1 MMRRRPTKQEN
12 RMLMS
17 TDRILVSHVGS
28 LPRAETLSDLLIRQE
43 AGETIDADE
52 LARQVEAATAHVI
65 AKQVEAGVDVGND
78 GEQSRVGFQTYVP
91 RCLCG
96 FGGESK
102 RPPARDQLEFPSY
115 VRQTAMRF
123 PHSARVAN
131 APAALSD
138 VQYVNSAP
146 IQEDAARLK
155 RMGGRF
161 SECFM
166 TAPSPGI
173 VATTMINQH
182 YDSHEAYLM
191 ALAKALSN
199 EYRAIYDAGLIL
211 QIDSPDLA
219 MERHRFFGQLTDT
232 EFLRQLEL
240 HIAGINLGIE
250 GIPADR
256 IRLHVCWGNN
266 DGPHLYDIPMAAIL
280 PALYRANVGALS
292 IEFANPRH
300 QHEYDALRNHKLPKD
315 MLLMP
320 GVLDTTTNFVE
331 HPELVARRLQEA
343 VSVVGDRERVIAGTD
358 CGFGTFAGR
367 EYVAD
372 EIVWV
377 KLAAAAEGARI
388 ASRRLWGRADG

>member
-1 MMRRRPTKQEN
+1 
-12 RMLMS
+12 MLMS

-28 LPRAETLSDLLIRQE
+28 LPRAERLADLLIRQE
-43 AGETIDADE
+43 AGEAIDASE
-52 LARQVEAATAHVI
+52 LARQIETATADVI
-65 AKQVEAGVDVGND
+65 AKQVKAGIDIGND

-96 FGGESK
+96 FGGASK

-115 VRQTAMRF
+115 VRQVTARF
-123 PHSARVAN
+123 PHMARAMN
-131 APAALSD
+131 APAA
-138 VQYVNSAP
+138 VGEVRYVNSAP
-146 IQEDAARLK
+146 IREDAARLK
-155 RMGGRF
+155 RMGSGF

-173 VATTMINQH
+173 VATTMLNQH
-182 YDSHEAYLM
+182 YDSHEAYLT
-191 ALAKALSN
+191 ALAQALSH
-199 EYRAIYDAGLIL
+199 EYREIHDAGLIL
-211 QIDSPDLA
+211 QIDAPDLA
-219 MERHRFFGQLTDT
+219 MERHRFFDGLTEAD
-232 EFLRQLEL
+232 FLRQLEL
-240 HIAGINLGIE
+240 HVAAINLGIE
-250 GIPADR
+250 GIPRDR

-266 DGPHLYDIPMAAIL
+266 EGPHIYDIAMATIL
-280 PALYRANVGALS
+280 PELYRANVGALS

-300 QHEYDALRNHKLPKD
+300 QHEYGAIRDNPLPGH

-331 HPELVARRLQEA
+331 HPELVARRLEDA
-343 VSVVGDRERVIAGTD
+343 VAVVGDRERVIAGTD

-367 EYVAD
+367 EYVAE

-388 ASRRLWGRADG
+388 ASRRLWGRAGG

>member
-1 MMRRRPTKQEN
+1 
-12 RMLMS
+12 MLMS

-28 LPRAETLSDLLIRQE
+28 LPRATVLSELLIRQE
-43 AGETIDADE
+43 AGETIDTAE
-52 LARQVEAATAHVI
+52 LARQVEAATADVI
-65 AKQVEAGVDVGND
+65 GKQVEAGVDVGND

-102 RPPARDQLEFPSY
+102 RPPARDQVEFPSY
-115 VRQTAMRF
+115 ARQMALRF
-123 PHSARVAN
+123 PRSARVMN

-138 VQYVNSAP
+138 VRYVNSAP
-146 IQEDAARLK
+146 INEDAARLK
-155 RMGGRF
+155 RMGSRF
-161 SECFM
+161 AECFI

-173 VATTMINQH
+173 VATTMLNQH
-182 YDSHEAYLM
+182 YDSHEAYLT
-191 ALAKALSN
+191 ALAKALSH
-199 EYRAIYDAGLIL
+199 EYRAIHDAGMIL
-211 QIDSPDLA
+211 QIDAPDLA
-219 MERHRFFGQLTDT
+219 MERHRFFGHLGEN
-232 EFLRQLEL
+232 EFLKQLEL
-240 HIAGINLGIE
+240 LVAAINLGIE
-250 GIPADR
+250 GIPRDR

-266 DGPHLYDIPMAAIL
+266 DGPHIHDIAMATIL
-280 PALYRANVGALS
+280 PELYRANVGALS

-300 QHEYDALRNHKLPKD
+300 QHEYDALRECPLPGN

-331 HPELVARRLQEA
+331 HPELIARRLEEA

-367 EYVAD
+367 EYVAE

-388 ASRRLWGRADG
+388 ASNRLWGRSAT

>member
-1 MMRRRPTKQEN
+1 MT
-12 RMLMS
+12 
-17 TDRILVSHVGS
+17 
-28 LPRAETLSDLLIRQE
+28 DLLIRQE
-43 AGETIDADE
+43 AGEAIDTAE
-52 LARQVEAATAHVI
+52 LARELETSTAHVI
-65 AKQVEAGVDVGND
+65 GKQVEAGVDVGND

-102 RPPARDQLEFPSY
+102 RPPARDQREFPSY
-115 VRQTAMRF
+115 VRQAERRF
-123 PHSARVAN
+123 PRSARVIN
-131 APAALSD
+131 APAAQSD
-138 VQYVNSAP
+138 VRYVNSAP
-146 IQEDAARLK
+146 IKEDAARLR
-155 RMGGRF
+155 RMGGQF

-173 VATTMINQH
+173 VATTLLNQH

-191 ALAKALSN
+191 ALANALSN
-199 EYRAIYDAGLIL
+199 EYRAIHDAGLIL

-219 MERHRFFGQLTDT
+219 MERHRFFDGLTDA
-232 EFLRQLEL
+232 EFHRQLEL
-240 HIAGINLGIE
+240 HIAAINLGIE
-250 GIPADR
+250 GVPRDR

-266 DGPHLYDIPMAAIL
+266 DGPHIYDIAMAAIL
-280 PALYRANVGALS
+280 PELYRANVGALS

-300 QHEYDALRNHKLPKD
+300 QHEYDALRNNKLPAH
-315 MLLMP
+315 MVLMP

-331 HPELVARRLQEA
+331 HPELVARRLEEA

-367 EYVAD
+367 EYVA
-372 EIVWV
+372 EEVVWV

-388 ASRRLWGRADG
+388 ASCRLWGRAGV

>member
-1 MMRRRPTKQEN
+1 
-12 RMLMS
+12 MLMS

-28 LPRAETLSDLLIRQE
+28 LPRAEILSDLLIRQE
-43 AGETIDADE
+43 AGETIDAAE
-52 LARQVEAATAHVI
+52 LARQIETATARVI
-65 AKQVEAGVDVGND
+65 DKQVEAGVDVGND

-102 RPPARDQLEFPSY
+102 RPPARDQLQFPSY
-115 VRQTAMRF
+115 VRQSAMRF
-123 PHSARVAN
+123 PHMARAMN

-138 VQYVNSAP
+138 VQYANSAP
-146 IQEDAARLK
+146 ITEDAARLN
-155 RMGGRF
+155 RMGDRF

-173 VATTMINQH
+173 VATTMLNQH

-199 EYRAIYDAGLIL
+199 EYRAIHDAGLIL

-219 MERHRFFGQLTDT
+219 MERHRFFDDLTEA
-232 EFLRQLEL
+232 EFLRRLEL
-240 HIAGINLGIE
+240 HIAAINLGIE
-250 GIPADR
+250 GIPRDR

-266 DGPHLYDIPMAAIL
+266 DGPHIYDVAMATIL
-280 PALYRANVGALS
+280 PELYRANVGALS

-300 QHEYDALRNHKLPKD
+300 QHEYDALRNNKLPAHI
-315 MLLMP
+315 LLMP
-320 GVLDTTTNFVE
+320 GVLDTTTNIVE
-331 HPELVARRLQEA
+331 HPELVARRLEEA

-367 EYVAD
+367 EYVA
-372 EIVWV
+372 EEVVWV

-388 ASRRLWGRADG
+388 ASRRLWGRGG

>member
-1 MMRRRPTKQEN
+1 
-12 RMLMS
+12 MLMS

-28 LPRAETLSDLLIRQE
+28 LPRAERLTDLLIRQE
-43 AGETIDADE
+43 AGEAIDAAE
-52 LARQVEAATAHVI
+52 LAREVETATAHVI
-65 AKQVEAGVDVGND
+65 AKQVEAGIDVGND
-78 GEQSRVGFQTYVP
+78 GEQSRVAFQTYVP

-115 VRQTAMRF
+115 VRQSAARF
-123 PHSARVAN
+123 PHTARAMN
-131 APAALSD
+131 APAALSE
-138 VQYVNSAP
+138 VRYVNSAP
-146 IQEDAARLK
+146 IKQDAERLK

-161 SECFM
+161 RECFM

-173 VATTMINQH
+173 VATTMLNQH

-191 ALAKALSN
+191 ALANALAS
-199 EYRAIYDAGLIL
+199 EYRAIHDAGLIL
-211 QIDSPDLA
+211 QIDAPDLA
-219 MERHRFFGQLTDT
+219 MERHRFYDGLTDA
-232 EFLRQLEL
+232 EFMRQLEL
-240 HIAGINLGIE
+240 HVAAINVGIE
-250 GIPADR
+250 GIPRDR

-266 DGPHLYDIPMAAIL
+266 DGPHIYDIAMAAIL

-300 QHEYDALRNHKLPKD
+300 QHEYDALRNNPLPAH

-331 HPELVARRLQEA
+331 HPELVARRLEEA

-367 EYVAD
+367 EYVAE

-388 ASRRLWGRADG
+388 ASRRLWGRAGG

>member
-1 MMRRRPTKQEN
+1 MMRPKGKN
-12 RMLMS
+12 RETPMLMS

-28 LPRAETLSDLLIRQE
+28 LPRADLLTDLLIRQE
-43 AGETIDADE
+43 AGERIDAAA
-52 LARQVEAATAHVI
+52 LAREVETATAHVI
-65 AKQVEAGVDVGND
+65 AKQREAGVDVGND

-102 RPPARDQLEFPSY
+102 RPPARDQMEFPSY
-115 VRQTAMRF
+115 VRQSAARF
-123 PHSARVAN
+123 PHMARAMN
-131 APAALSD
+131 APAAVAD
-138 VQYVNSAP
+138 VRYVNSAP
-146 IQEDAARLK
+146 IREDAERLK
-155 RMGGRF
+155 RMGGGF
-161 SECFM
+161 GECFM

-173 VATTMINQH
+173 VATTMLNQH

-191 ALAKALSN
+191 ALAKALAN
-199 EYRAIYDAGLIL
+199 EYRAIHEAGLIL
-211 QIDSPDLA
+211 QIDAPDLA
-219 MERHRFFGQLTDT
+219 MERHRFFDGLTDA

-240 HIAGINLGIE
+240 HVASINLAIAGI
-250 GIPADR
+250 PRDR

-266 DGPHLYDIPMAAIL
+266 DGPHLYDIAMAAIL
-280 PALYRANVGALS
+280 PELYRADVGALS

-300 QHEYDALRNHKLPKD
+300 QHEYDALRAHRLPAH

-331 HPELVARRLQEA
+331 HPELIARRLEEA
-343 VSVVGDRERVIAGTD
+343 ASVVGDRERVIAGTD

-367 EYVAD
+367 EYVAE

-388 ASRRLWGRADG
+388 ASRRLWGRAGA

>member
-1 MMRRRPTKQEN
+1 
-12 RMLMS
+12 MS

-28 LPRAETLSDLLIRQE
+28 LPRNETLCDLLIRQE
-43 AGETIDADE
+43 AGETIDTVE
-52 LARQVEAATAHVI
+52 LARQVETATAAVI
-65 AKQVEAGVDVGND
+65 DKQIKAGVDVGND

-102 RPPARDQLEFPSY
+102 RPPARDQTEFPSY
-115 VRQTAMRF
+115 VRQAAARF
-123 PHSARVAN
+123 PHMARAMN

-138 VQYVNSAP
+138 VRYVNRAP
-146 IQEDAARLK
+146 IMEDAARL
-155 RMGGRF
+155 RRLGGGF

-182 YDSHEAYLM
+182 YDSHEAYLT
-191 ALAKALSN
+191 ALAKALAN
-199 EYRAIYDAGLIL
+199 EYRAIFDAGLIL
-211 QIDSPDLA
+211 QIDAPDLA
-219 MERHRFFGQLTDT
+219 MERHRFFDHLADA
-232 EFLRQLEL
+232 EFLRQLER
-240 HIAGINLGIE
+240 HIAAINLGIE
-250 GIPADR
+250 GIPRDR
-256 IRLHVCWGNN
+256 VRLHVCWGNN
-266 DGPHLYDIPMAAIL
+266 DGPHVYDVAMAAIL
-280 PALYRANVGALS
+280 PALYGANVGALS

-300 QHEYDALRNHKLPKD
+300 QHEYDALRANPLPGH

-320 GVLDTTTNFVE
+320 GVLDTTTNIVE
-331 HPELVARRLQEA
+331 HPELVARRLEEA

-367 EYVAD
+367 EYVAED
-372 EIVWV
+372 VVWA

-388 ASRRLWGRADG
+388 ASRRLWGRAGG

>member
-1 MMRRRPTKQEN
+1 
-12 RMLMS
+12 MLMS
-17 TDRILVSHVGS
+17 TDCILVSHVGS
-28 LPRAETLSDLLIRQE
+28 LPRAEVLSDLLIRQE
-43 AGETIDADE
+43 AGETIDTAE
-52 LARQVEAATAHVI
+52 LARQVEMATAHVI
-65 AKQVEAGVDVGND
+65 GKQVEAGVDVGND

-102 RPPARDQLEFPSY
+102 RPPARDQREFPSWG
-115 VRQTAMRF
+115 RQMARRF
-123 PHSARVAN
+123 PHSARAMN
-131 APAALSD
+131 APAVLSE
-138 VQYVNSAP
+138 VRYINSAP
-146 IQEDAARLK
+146 INEDAARLR

-173 VATTMINQH
+173 VATTMLNQY
-182 YDSHEAYLM
+182 YDSHEAYVM

-199 EYRAIYDAGLIL
+199 EYRAIYEAGLIL
-211 QIDSPDLA
+211 QIDAPDLA
-219 MERHRFFGQLTDT
+219 MERHRFFDGLSEP

-240 HIAGINLGIE
+240 LVAAINLGIE
-250 GIPADR
+250 GIPRDR

-266 DGPHLYDIPMAAIL
+266 DGPHIYDIAMASIL
-280 PALYRANVGALS
+280 PELYRANVGALS

-300 QHEYDALRNHKLPKD
+300 QHEYGALRDNKLPAH

-331 HPELVARRLQEA
+331 HPELVARRLEEA
-343 VSVVGDRERVIAGTD
+343 VAVVGDRERVIAGTD

-388 ASRRLWGRADG
+388 ASRRLWGQAGG

>member
-1 MMRRRPTKQEN
+1 MIVRRPEQETH
-12 RMLMS
+12 MLMS

-28 LPRAETLSDLLIRQE
+28 LPRPATLSELLIRQE
-43 AGETIDADE
+43 AGETIDTVE
-52 LARQVEAATAHVI
+52 LARQVETATAHVI
-65 AKQVEAGVDVGND
+65 GKQVEAGVDVGND

-96 FGGESK
+96 FGGESR

-115 VRQTAMRF
+115 VRQMAMRF
-123 PHSARVAN
+123 PHSARVSN

-138 VQYVNSAP
+138 VRYVNSAP
-146 IQEDAARLK
+146 INEDAARLK
-155 RMGGRF
+155 RMGSRF
-161 SECFM
+161 SECFI

-173 VATTMINQH
+173 VATTMLNQH
-182 YDSHEAYLM
+182 YDSHEAYLT

-199 EYRAIYDAGLIL
+199 EYRAIHNAGMIL
-211 QIDSPDLA
+211 QIDAPDLA
-219 MERHRFFGQLTDT
+219 MERHRFFGHLKEVDFFQ
-232 EFLRQLEL
+232 QLEL
-240 HIAGINLGIE
+240 HIAAINSGIE
-250 GIPADR
+250 GIPRDR

-266 DGPHLYDIPMAAIL
+266 DGPHIHDIAMAAIL
-280 PALYRANVGALS
+280 PELYRANVGALS

-300 QHEYDALRNHKLPKD
+300 QHEYDALRNSPLPAH

-331 HPELVARRLQEA
+331 HPELVARRLEEA

-367 EYVAD
+367 EYVAE

-388 ASRRLWGRADG
+388 ASDRLWGRTGR

>member
-1 MMRRRPTKQEN
+1 
-12 RMLMS
+12 MLMS

-28 LPRAETLSDLLIRQE
+28 LPRSATLSDLLIRQE
-43 AGETIDADE
+43 AGDAIDAAA
-52 LARQVEAATAHVI
+52 LAREVETATRHVI
-65 AKQVEAGVDVGND
+65 DKQVEAGVDIGND

-96 FGGESK
+96 FGGETK
-102 RPPARDQLEFPSY
+102 RPPSRDQVAFPSWA
-115 VRQTAMRF
+115 RQTSLRF
-123 PHSARVAN
+123 PHGARVAN
-131 APAALSD
+131 APGAVSE
-138 VQYVNSAP
+138 VRYVNSAP
-146 IQEDAARLK
+146 INEDAARLK

-161 SECFM
+161 RECFM

-173 VATTMINQH
+173 VATTMLNQH
-182 YDSHEAYLM
+182 YASHEAYLM
-191 ALAKALSN
+191 ALAKALAS
-199 EYRAIYDAGLIL
+199 EYRAIHEAGLLL
-211 QIDSPDLA
+211 QIDAPDLA
-219 MERHRFFGQLTDT
+219 MERQRFFAHLDEAG
-232 EFLRQLEL
+232 FLKQLEL
-240 HIAGINLGIE
+240 LVAAINVGIE
-250 GIPADR
+250 GIPRDR

-266 DGPHLYDIPMAAIL
+266 DGPHIHDIAMSAIL
-280 PALYRANVGALS
+280 PELYRANVGALS

-300 QHEYDALRNHKLPKD
+300 QHEYDALRTNPLPAH

-331 HPELVARRLQEA
+331 HPEVVARRLQEA
-343 VSVVGDRERVIAGTD
+343 VSAVGDRERVIAGTD

-388 ASRRLWGRADG
+388 ASQRLWGRS

>member
-1 MMRRRPTKQEN
+1 MMRPKGKN
-12 RMLMS
+12 RETPMLMS

-28 LPRAETLSDLLIRQE
+28 LPRADLLTDLLIRQE
-43 AGETIDADE
+43 AGERIDAAA
-52 LARQVEAATAHVI
+52 LAREVETATAHVI
-65 AKQVEAGVDVGND
+65 AKQREAGVDVGND

-115 VRQTAMRF
+115 VRQSAARF
-123 PHSARVAN
+123 PHMARAMN
-131 APAALSD
+131 APAAVAD
-138 VQYVNSAP
+138 VRYVNSAP
-146 IQEDAARLK
+146 IREDAERLK
-155 RMGGRF
+155 RMGGGF
-161 SECFM
+161 GECFM

-173 VATTMINQH
+173 VATTMLNQH

-191 ALAKALSN
+191 ALAKALAN
-199 EYRAIYDAGLIL
+199 EYRAIHEAGLIL
-211 QIDSPDLA
+211 QIDAPDLA
-219 MERHRFFGQLTDT
+219 MERHRFFDGLTDA

-240 HIAGINLGIE
+240 HVASINLAIAGI
-250 GIPADR
+250 PRDR

-266 DGPHLYDIPMAAIL
+266 DGPHLYDIAMASIL
-280 PALYRANVGALS
+280 PELYRADVGALS

-300 QHEYDALRNHKLPKD
+300 QHEYDALRAHRLPAH

-331 HPELVARRLQEA
+331 HPELIARRLEEA
-343 VSVVGDRERVIAGTD
+343 ASVVGDRERVIAGTD

-367 EYVAD
+367 EYVAE

-388 ASRRLWGRADG
+388 ASRRLWGRAGA